1 MAGKKRSL
9 QFTLPFPP
17 SANHI
22 WRRVGTRTLLSRRGR
37 EFRQE
42 VCALLRSQGV
52 KPLSGP
58 LEMTIDI
65 FPPDRRR
72 RDVDNVQKA
81 LLDALA
87 HGGAYHDDSQI
98 DRLTIERQSVVRGGK
113 VHVLIEEYRSE

>member
-22 WRRVGTRTLLSRRGR
+22 WRRVGRRTLLSRRGR

-98 DRLTIERQSVVRGGK
+98 NRLTIERQSVVRGGK